1 MVEPNWEML
10 GKRLDAV
17 QKDLREMKVAADV
30 DRRNR
35 QGEYAA
41 LVQELG
47 AALGTFETRI
57 DHRLDQLS
65 EQLSAI
71 EALIRSI

>member
-17 QKDLREMKVAADV
+17 QKDLREMKFAADV

-71 EALIRSI
+71 EALIRSM